1 MELSVIIVN
10 YNVRYFLEQC
20 LVSVFEALKGIEG
33 EVWIVDNASTD
44 GSVEMVRLRFPS
56 VKLIANDKNL
66 GFSKAN
72 NQAIKLAQGKYIL
85 LLNPDTVVQEDTFKQ
100 CINFMEMHPDAG
112 GLTVKMI
119 DGKGHYL
126 PESKRGF
133 PSPWAS
139 FCKIFGLTSLFPTSK
154 YFARYYLGHLD
165 KNTPQAIEILPG
177 AYMFLRA
184 ETLQKVGLL
193 DEQFFMYG
201 EDIDL
206 SYRIL
211 QLGYRNYYYPNCQ
224 IIHYKGESTK
234 KGSLNYVIVFYKAM
248 ILFAQKHFSKQK
260 QKHFVALI
268 KFAVFIR
275 AAASILKRVFIRI
288 WLPLTDLAYMLMGA
302 YIVIPWWE
310 QFRHGALNV
319 YPRDILPWLICFYI
333 LTWIF
338 SLWFHGAYDKPQ
350 SLSSGIKGILYG
362 SIIILVVYS
371 ILPFNF
377 RFSRAIIILLAV
389 WATIFIPLNR
399 LLSVGLI
406 DGLLKPNS
414 RKKSVCFI
422 GSAGEFDHSKELLLQ
437 AGIHKNNITRL
448 HPEEIFDEQ
457 QNVKEAVIA
466 DTIKVKNIT
475 EIIFGTEGIP
485 MTKIIHAM
493 MQLSQFDIDFKIAL
507 HGGESIVGSNSVDT
521 QGELYS
527 LEVMTLAKPVVR
539 RQKRIFDILSSTLIV
554 ILFPIIW
561 IALRKPFMVLTNAL
575 KVLVGTKTWIGYNS
589 QSTSRQFPS
598 VKPSVFGYGKWNK
611 GINTS
616 AGLDLFYARNFSI
629 ASETAELI
637 RNIFKSVK

>member
-20 LVSVFEALKGIEG
+20 LASVFEALKGIEG
-33 EVWIVDNASTD
+33 EVWVVDNASTD
-44 GSVEMVRLRFPS
+44 GSVEMVKLKFPG

-85 LLNPDTVVQEDTFKQ
+85 LLNPDTVVQENTFRQ
-100 CINFMEMHPDAG
+100 SISFMEMHPDAG

-139 FCKIFGLTSLFPTSK
+139 FCKVFGLTSLFPSSRF
-154 YFARYYLGHLD
+154 FARYYLGHLD
-165 KNTPQAIEILPG
+165 KNATQTIEILPG
-177 AYMFLRA
+177 AYMFLRTKA
-184 ETLQKVGLL
+184 LQKAGLL

-211 QLGYRNYYYPNCQ
+211 QCGYKNYYYPNCQ

-234 KGSLNYVIVFYKAM
+234 KGSLNYVLVFYKAM

-288 WLPLTDLAYMLMGA
+288 WLPLADLALMLVGA
-302 YIVIPWWE
+302 HLVIPWWE
-310 QFRHGALNV
+310 QLRHGALLI
-319 YPRDILPWLICFYI
+319 YPRDILTWLIGFYI
-333 LTWIF
+333 STWIF

-350 SLSSGIKGILYG
+350 SLSSGTKGILYG
-362 SIIILVVYS
+362 TVVILVVYS

-389 WATIFIPLNR
+389 WATISILLNR
-399 LLSVGLI
+399 LVSAGFI
-406 DGLLKPNS
+406 EGLLKPNS
-414 RKKSVCFI
+414 REKSVCFI
-422 GSAGEFDHSKELLLQ
+422 GTAGEFEHSKKLLLH
-437 AGIHKNNITRL
+437 AGISKKNIIHL
-448 HPEEIFDEQ
+448 HPEEVLDEQ
-457 QNVKEAVIA
+457 QNVRETVIA
-466 DTIKVKNIT
+466 DTLKVKNIT
-475 EIIFGTEGIP
+475 EIIFGTKGIP
-485 MTKIIHAM
+485 MTKIIPTM
-493 MQLSQFDIDFKIAL
+493 MQLSQFDVDFKIAL
-507 HGGESIVGSNSVDT
+507 YGGESIVGSNSIDT

-527 LEVMTLAKPVVR
+527 LEFMTLAKPVVR
-539 RQKRIFDILSSTLIV
+539 RQKRIFDLLTSTLVI
-554 ILFPIIW
+554 ILFPILW
-561 IALRKPFMVLTNAL
+561 IALKEPFMVLANAF
-575 KVLVGTKTWIGYNS
+575 KVLFGKKTWIGYSS
-589 QSTSRQFPS
+589 QNTSKQFPTL
-598 VKPSVFGYGKWNK
+598 KPSVFSYGKEGK
-611 GINTS
+611 EITPS
-616 AGLDLFYARNFSI
+616 ASLETYYVRNFSI

-637 RNIFKSVK
+637 RNIFKKWR

>member
-20 LVSVFEALKGIEG
+20 LVSVFVALRGIEG
-33 EVWIVDNASTD
+33 EVWVVDNASTD
-44 GSVEMVRLRFPS
+44 GSVEMVKLKFTG
-56 VKLIANDKNL
+56 VKLIANEKNL

-72 NQAIKLAQGKYIL
+72 NQALKLAQGKYIL
-85 LLNPDTVVQEDTFKQ
+85 LLNPDTVVQEDTFRQ
-100 CINFMEMHPDAG
+100 CISFMEMHPDAG

-139 FCKIFGLTSLFPTSK
+139 FCKVFGLTSLFPTSR

-165 KNTPQAIEILPG
+165 KNTTQTIEILPG

-184 ETLQKVGLL
+184 EALQKAGLL

-211 QLGYRNYYYPNCQ
+211 QCGYKNYYFPNCQ

-234 KGSLNYVIVFYKAM
+234 KGSLNYVLVFYKAM

-288 WLPLTDLAYMLMGA
+288 WLPLTDLALMLAGA

-310 QFRHGALNV
+310 QLRHGALNV
-319 YPRDILPWLICFYI
+319 YPRDILTWLIGFYI
-333 LTWIF
+333 STWIF

-350 SLSSGIKGILYG
+350 SLRSGIKGILYG
-362 SIIILVVYS
+362 TVVILVVYS

-377 RFSRAIIILLAV
+377 RFSRAIIILLAA
-389 WATIFIPLNR
+389 WTSIFILLNR
-399 LLSVGLI
+399 LLSAGFI
-406 DGLLKPNS
+406 EGLLKPNS

-422 GSAGEFDHSKELLLQ
+422 GTAGEFEHSKELLLH
-437 AGIHKNNITRL
+437 AGIHKNNIIHL
-448 HPEEIFDEQ
+448 HPEEVLDEQ
-457 QNVKEAVIA
+457 QNAREAVIA
-466 DTIKVKNIT
+466 DTLKVKNIT
-475 EIIFGTEGIP
+475 EIIFGTEDIP

-493 MQLSQFDIDFKIAL
+493 MQLSQFDVDFKIAL

-527 LEVMTLAKPVVR
+527 LEVMTLAKPLVR
-539 RQKRIFDILSSTLIV
+539 RQKRIFDVLTSTLIV
-554 ILFPIIW
+554 ILFPILW
-561 IALRKPFMVLTNAL
+561 IAFRKPFMVLANAF
-575 KVLVGTKTWIGYNS
+575 KVLIGKKTWIGYSS
-589 QSTSRQFPS
+589 QNTSRQFPTL
-598 VKPSVFGYGKWNK
+598 KPSVFSYGKGNK

-616 AGLDLFYARNFSI
+616 ASLDLYYARNFSI

-637 RNIFKSVK
+637 RNIFKKWR

>member
-20 LVSVFEALKGIEG
+20 LASVYEALKGIQG
-33 EVWIVDNASTD
+33 EVWVVDNASTD
-44 GSVEMVRLRFPS
+44 GSVEMVERKFPQ
-56 VKLIANDKNL
+56 VKLISNQTNL

-72 NQAIKLAQGKYIL
+72 NQAIKLAKGRYTL
-85 LLNPDTVVQEDTFKQ
+85 LLNPDTVVQEDTFRE
-100 CINFMEMHPDAG
+100 CINFMDTHTDAG

-119 DGKGHYL
+119 DGKGRYL

-139 FCKIFGLTSLFPTSK
+139 FCKIFGLTSLFPKSK
-154 YFARYYLGHLD
+154 FLAYYYLGHLD
-165 KNTPQAIEILPG
+165 KNATHAIEIMPG
-177 AYMFLRA
+177 AFMFLRS
-184 ETLQKVGLL
+184 EVLKKVGLL

-211 QLGYRNYYYPNCQ
+211 QHGYKNYYYPKCQ

-288 WLPLTDLAYMLMGA
+288 WLPLADLALMLVGA
-302 YIVIPWWE
+302 YILIPWWE
-310 QFRHGALNV
+310 QLRHGASNV
-319 YPRDILPWLICFYI
+319 YPRDILPWLICFYFA
-333 LTWIF
+333 TWVF

-350 SLSSGIKGILYG
+350 SLSSGIKGIFYG
-362 SIIILVVYS
+362 SIVILVVYS

-377 RFSRAIIILLAV
+377 RFSRAIIILLAA
-389 WATIFIPLNR
+389 WAVVFIPLNR
-399 LLSVGLI
+399 FLSTSFI

-422 GSAGEFDHSKELLLQ
+422 GSSGEFDHSKELLLQ

-466 DTIKVKNIT
+466 DTIRVKNIT

-493 MQLSQFDIDFKIAL
+493 MQLSQFDVDFKIAL
-507 HGGESIVGSNSVDT
+507 HGGESIVGSNSVDK

-527 LEVMTLAKPVVR
+527 LEVMTLAKPAVR
-539 RQKRIFDILSSTLIV
+539 RQKRIFDVLSSTLIV

-561 IALRKPFMVLTNAL
+561 IALRKPFMVFTNAL

-589 QSTSRQFPS
+589 QSTSSQFPS
-598 VKPSVFGYGKWNK
+598 VKPSIFSYGKWNK
-611 GINTS
+611 GIGTS
-616 AGLDLFYARNFSI
+616 AGLDLYYARNFSI
-629 ASETAELI
+629 ALETAELI